1 MELINIEG
9 LNPLFFI
16 KKYNN
21 LKLISFSE
29 SRLLKENYFDS
40 FTIDLKYKDGKF
52 NLGIKR

>member
-9 LNPLFFI
+9 LHPLFFI